1 MIGDPFSGV
10 LKKCCAQG
18 RCTAKLMH
26 PVGKTDM
33 LAIFWSSLYMA
44 AYFWTPGNIEICS
57 FFDHSHTMFVFS
69 KIFRNFSKFPHF
81 YLAAAEMKYAYG

>member
-33 LAIFWSSLYMA
+33 LASFGPPSTWLHIF
-44 AYFWTPGNIEICS
+44 GRQEICS
-57 FFDHSHTMFVFS
+57 FFDHSRTMFVFS

-81 YLAAAEMKYAYG
+81 YLLTAAEMKYAYG